1 MFFTFTQNNSFGTF
15 VEDDNL
21 DEFVI
26 IEAESADE
34 ANHIAESIGIYFD
47 GVEKG
52 IDCPCCGDRWYT
64 VSDGDGKEKPEIY
77 GKSPPVHPY
86 SYAYI
91 IYYKNGTIDK
101 RDGVIENV

>member
-1 MFFTFTQNNSFGTF
+1 MFYTFVQNNSFGTF

-52 IDCPCCGDRWYT
+52 IDCPCCGDRWYE
-64 VSDGDGKEKPEIY
+64 VSDGEDTEKLEIY
-77 GKSPPVHPY
+77 D
-86 SYAYI
+86 SYVYI
-91 IYYKNGTIDK
+91 IHYKNGTIE
-101 RDGVIENV
+101 RTA

>member
-1 MFFTFTQNNSFGTF
+1 MFFTFSQNNSFGTF
-15 VEDDNL
+15 DVDDNV
-21 DEFVI
+21 DHYVI

-52 IDCPCCGDRWYT
+52 IDCECCGDRWYP
-64 VSDGDGKEKPEIY
+64 VYNEGVEKPEIY
-77 GKSPPVHPY
+77 GNTPSEY
-86 SYAYI
+86 TYQYI

-101 RDGVIENV
+101 RAAK

>member
-15 VEDDNL
+15 DVNYNVDH
-21 DEFVI
+21 FVI

-34 ANHIAESIGIYFD
+34 ANDIGEHIDIYFD

-52 IDCPCCGDRWYT
+52 IDCECCGDRWYRSYGEGT
-64 VSDGDGKEKPEIY
+64 EKPEIY
-77 GKSPPVHPY
+77 GKSPSEH
-86 SYAYI
+86 SHEYI
-91 IYYKNGTIDK
+91 IYYSNGSIE

>member
-1 MFFTFTQNNSFGTF
+1 MFFTFSQNNSFGTF

-34 ANHIAESIGIYFD
+34 ANHIAESIGIYFN

-52 IDCPCCGDRWYT
+52 FDCPCCGDRWYEI
-64 VSDGDGKEKPEIY
+64 SNGDDGKEKPEIY
-77 GKSPPVHPY
+77 G
-86 SYAYI
+86 SYDYI
-91 IYYKNGTIDK
+91 IHYKNGTIE
-101 RDGVIENV
+101 RIA

>member
-1 MFFTFTQNNSFGTF
+1 
-15 VEDDNL
+15 VDDNV
-21 DEFVI
+21 DHYVI

-34 ANHIAESIGIYFD
+34 ANHIAESVGIYFD

-52 IDCPCCGDRWYT
+52 IDCPCCGDRWYSAYNEG
-64 VSDGDGKEKPEIY
+64 VEKPEIY
-77 GKSPPVHPY
+77 GKTPSECTY
-86 SYAYI
+86 QYI